1 MAYVARL
8 LAAISSVL
16 FVGGVSTLPS
26 QTPTPTATRGVW
38 APQNASWRVSDPIQ
52 ARLPAPTT
60 TVFLPQGE
68 CAHLWPV
75 AQQAGWTPELW
86 PELNRIMWR
95 ESRCHPDSHNTK
107 LNKDGSADLGLMQI
121 NDRSWCMKNRWN
133 PTGYLQGLG
142 ILRYCAELFIPRTNL
157 LAAKALYDYS
167 KERGVSGFQPWAG

>member
-1 MAYVARL
+1 MVYVARL

-16 FVGGVSTLPS
+16 FVGGVSTLPE
-26 QTPTPTATRGVW
+26 QTPPQIPTRGVW
-38 APQNASWRVSDPIQ
+38 TPQNASWRVSDPIQ
-52 ARLPAPTT
+52 RRVPAPTT

-75 AQQAGWTPELW
+75 AQQAGWTLDLW

-95 ESRCHPDSHNTK
+95 ESRCQPQAHNTT

-133 PTGYLQGLG
+133 PDGYLQKLG
-142 ILRYCAELFIPRTNL
+142 IISYCEELFTPYANL
-157 LAAKALYDYS
+157 VAAKALYDYS
-167 KERGVSGFQPWAG
+167 KERGASGFQPWRG